1 MKIFIF
7 SVTAFIALAGVALAQ
22 QPLAP
27 PQTVEQVSEQ
37 ANGIITALQ
46 AQRNQAA
53 DQAVT
58 AQAAASKANNEIEK
72 LRKELAEAKVDA
84 IKARAEKHEAPEP
97 EPAK

>member
-1 MKIFIF
+1 MKTFIYAF
-7 SVTAFIALAGVALAQ
+7 TAFVALAGVALAQ
-22 QPLAP
+22 QP

-37 ANGIITALQ
+37 ANGIIAALQ

-53 DQAVT
+53 DQAAA
-58 AQAAASKANNEIEK
+58 AQAATSKANNEIEK